1 MVTEMITLYLVVPA
15 YNEEEILPWASE
27 QLKNKIRSLRDSGR
41 ISSASRIVLVN
52 DGSTDRTPQIMHGL
66 HLADQV
72 FDCIH
77 FSRNFGHQSA
87 VLAGY
92 LHSMDRCDAV
102 ISIDADLQQD
112 INAIDR
118 FLDEFEA
125 GHDIVYGVRNSR
137 DTDTGFKRVTS
148 QLFYRLMHFL
158 GAETI
163 PNHADYRLLSNKV
176 LHALSEY
183 RESNIYLRGLI
194 PSLGFASSIVYFD
207 VSERRAGKSKY
218 TLAKMLKLASDGIT
232 SFSIKPMHLV
242 FCVGVAVFF
251 IAILEMVIVFIEW
264 LTGRAVSGYPTIT
277 MSIWALGGL
286 QLSAI
291 GLIGEY
297 VGHGYMESKHR
308 PRYII
313 ESVECTPEEQQ
324 Q

>member
-1 MVTEMITLYLVVPA
+1 MSMVTLYLVVPA
-15 YNEEEILPWASE
+15 YNEEAVLPWASG
-27 QLKNKIRSLRDSGR
+27 QLRGKYRELMGAGR
-41 ISSASRIVLVN
+41 ISEASRIVFVN
-52 DGSTDRTPQIMHGL
+52 DGSTDRTPQIL
-66 HLADQV
+66 HELHVGDPV
-72 FDCIH
+72 FECIH

-92 LHSMDRCDAV
+92 MHAMDRCDAV

-118 FLDEFEA
+118 FLDEFES
-125 GHDIVYGVRNSR
+125 GRDIVYGVRNSR
-137 DTDTGFKRVTS
+137 DTDTAFKRRTS
-148 QLFYRLMHFL
+148 QAFYSLMRFL

-183 RESNIYLRGLI
+183 KESNIYLRGLI
-194 PSLGFASSIVYFD
+194 PSLGFSSSIVYFD
-207 VSERRAGKSKY
+207 VRERTAGTSKY
-218 TLAKMLKLASDGIT
+218 TLSKMLKLASDGIT
-232 SFSIKPMHLV
+232 SFSIRPMHIV
-242 FCVGVAVFF
+242 FFVGVGVFL
-251 IAILEMVIVFIEW
+251 AALVEMLIVFIDW
-264 LTGRAVSGYPTIT
+264 LAGRAVSGYPTIT

-286 QLSAI
+286 QLIAI

-313 ESVECTPEEQQ
+313 DSVECTGERDRKQ
-324 Q
+324 